1 MEGAISP
8 TANAFEWMEMVRGRP
23 RIIKSRSIKVTF
35 VKVLL
40 IAFPLLQVGEL
51 TVARTFGDHMV
62 SGLPMA
68 TFMDHE

>member
-1 MEGAISP
+1 
-8 TANAFEWMEMVRGRP
+8 
-23 RIIKSRSIKVTF
+23 VTF

-51 TVARTFGDHMV
+51 TIARVFGNHMV

-68 TFMDHE
+68 PFMDHE

>member
-35 VKVLL
+35 VNVFL
-40 IAFPLLQVGEL
+40 IAFPLLQVGEV
-51 TVARTFGDHMV
+51 TVARVFGDHMV
-62 SGLPMA
+62 SGFPMA
-68 TFMDHE
+68 PFMDHE